1 MPKALPGNRRGREPE
16 TPASADAHTTFANG
30 RFAALLVATMNRR
43 TALSPEET
51 ARYSRHILLPEIG
64 LEGQERLQAARVLVI
79 GAGGLG
85 SPAALY
91 LAAAGV
97 GTIGLADFDR
107 VEAHNLQRQILHGTS
122 DVGVPKTA
130 SGRRRLA
137 DINPHVT
144 VHEHPDGVRPEN
156 AVSLFSGYDLLVDG
170 SDNFPT
176 RYLNTDAAFLAKR
189 PLVYGSIFK
198 FEGQVTVFD
207 PHGGTPCY
215 RCLFPEPPPP
225 GSVPNCGEA
234 GVLGAL
240 CGVIGSL
247 QAMEAI
253 KRLAGVA
260 GGLGGR
266 LLVVDALEMQFRALK
281 LRKDPACPLCGRDA
295 VIRTID
301 PARYADGCAPMD
313 HAEKAGAS
321 SITDA
326 WSTEAYPHELD
337 VTAAARL
344 AGSGSARVLDVREPF
359 ELQICQVPGATHIP
373 MGQIS
378 QRLDEVPRDAHVL
391 VMCHHG
397 GRSARVMQYL
407 RQNGF
412 DKVTNVAGGI
422 DAWARQIDPAMQRY

>member
-1 MPKALPGNRRGREPE
+1 
-16 TPASADAHTTFANG
+16 
-30 RFAALLVATMNRR
+30 MNRR
-43 TALSPEET
+43 TALSSEET

-64 LEGQERLQAARVLVI
+64 LEGQERLKAASVLVI

-107 VEAHNLQRQILHGTS
+107 VEAHNLQRQILHGTA
-122 DVGVPKTA
+122 DVGAPKTA
-130 SGRRRLA
+130 SGRRRLG

-144 VHEHPDGVRPEN
+144 VHEHTDGIRPEK
-156 AVSLFSGYDLLVDG
+156 AVELFSGYDLIVDG

-253 KRLAGVA
+253 KRLAGIA

-281 LRKDPACPLCGRDA
+281 LRKDPECLLCGRA
-295 VIRTID
+295 PTIQSID
-301 PARYADGCAPMD
+301 PERYAEGCAPIN
-313 HAEKAGAS
+313 HADVPGHAS
-321 SITDA
+321 AATNG
-326 WSTEAYPHELD
+326 EPYPLELD
-337 VTAAARL
+337 AAAAARL
-344 AGSGSARVLDVREPF
+344 AETGAARVLDVREPF
-359 ELQICQVPGATHIP
+359 ELQICQVRGATHIP
-373 MGQIS
+373 MGQIP

-412 DKVTNVAGGI
+412 DKVTNIAGGI
-422 DAWARQIDPAMQRY
+422 DAWARQVEPAMQRY

>member
-1 MPKALPGNRRGREPE
+1 MTRPP
-16 TPASADAHTTFANG
+16 
-30 RFAALLVATMNRR
+30 
-43 TALSPEET
+43 ALSAEET

-64 LEGQERLQAARVLVI
+64 LEGQERLKNSRVLVI

-85 SPAALY
+85 SPVALY
-91 LAAAGV
+91 LAAAGI

-122 DVGVPKTA
+122 DIGSPKTA
-130 SGRRRLA
+130 SGRKRLG
-137 DINPHVT
+137 DVNPHVRI
-144 VHEHPDGVRPEN
+144 VEHTEGVRPEN
-156 AVSLFSGYDLLVDG
+156 AVSLFAEYDLIVDG
-170 SDNFPT
+170 TDNFPT
-176 RYLNTDAAFLAKR
+176 RYLNTDAAFLAGR

-207 PHGGTPCY
+207 PHHGTPCY

-253 KRLAGVA
+253 KRMAGVS
-260 GGLGGR
+260 GGLVGR
-266 LLVVDALEMQFRALK
+266 LLVVDALTMQFRSLN
-281 LRKDPACPLCGRDA
+281 LRKDPECPLCSSRA
-295 VIRTID
+295 SIRAID
-301 PARYADGCAPMD
+301 PARYAEGCAPIH
-313 HAEKAGAS
+313 HAQPSEGPEEYPFELEV
-321 SITDA
+321 
-326 WSTEAYPHELD
+326 TEASRL
-337 VTAAARL
+337 AARG
-344 AGSGSARVLDVREPF
+344 AARILDVREPF
-359 ELQICQVPGATHIP
+359 ELQICSLPGATHIP
-373 MGQIS
+373 MGSIPGQLRQI
-378 QRLDEVPRDAHVL
+378 PRDTHLL

-397 GRSARVMQYL
+397 GRSARVTEYL

-412 DKVTNVAGGI
+412 DNATNIAGGI

>member
-1 MPKALPGNRRGREPE
+1 MSRRVPL
-16 TPASADAHTTFANG
+16 TS
-30 RFAALLVATMNRR
+30 
-43 TALSPEET
+43 EET
-51 ARYSRHILLPEIG
+51 ARYSRHIILPEIG
-64 LEGQERLQAARVLVI
+64 LEGQERLKGASILVI

-91 LAAAGV
+91 LAAAGI
-97 GTIGLADFDR
+97 GTIGLADFDK

-122 DVGVPKTA
+122 DVSAPKTA

-137 DINPHVT
+137 DINPHVR
-144 VHEHPDGVRPEN
+144 VKEHTEGVRPEN
-156 AVSLFSGYDLLVDG
+156 AVALFSEYDLILDG

-176 RYLNTDAAFLAKR
+176 RYLNTDAAYLAKR

-253 KRLAGVA
+253 KRLAGVE

-266 LLVVDALEMQFRALK
+266 LLVVDALGMQFRTLK
-281 LRKDPACPLCGRDA
+281 LRKDPECPLCSPGGA
-295 VIRTID
+295 IRAID
-301 PARYADGCAPMD
+301 PVRYADGCAPME
-313 HAEKAGAS
+313 HGGAAS
-321 SITDA
+321 EPEETA
-326 WSTEAYPHELD
+326 AAEAYPFELD
-337 VTAAARL
+337 VSEAARL
-344 AGSGSARVLDVREPF
+344 STSGAARILDVREPF
-359 ELQICQVPGATHIP
+359 ELQICRLPGAAHIP
-373 MGQIS
+373 MGRIPQ
-378 QRLDEVPRDAHVL
+378 QLDAIPRDAHVL
-391 VMCHHG
+391 VLCHHG
-397 GRSARVMQYL
+397 GRSARVTQFL

-412 DKVTNVAGGI
+412 DNVTNIAGGI
-422 DAWARQIDPAMQRY
+422 DAWARQVDPALQRY